1 MFIPLGS
8 CGDPWE
14 AVCAMYRYYLEE
26 LERNRDI
33 LAPVLRYED
42 IGRNEASGKISSLLT
57 VEEGGVCKGELEKL
71 GELYRMGVRMIT
83 LTWNFDNEI
92 GHPNFD
98 GFLRERLEEAGE
110 RLRKCT
116 PGTEG
121 WEQQRLAVQAARDA
135 QAIQLDESQLNE
147 AERKM
152 VNDFAQKIDITDSTQ
167 VLQYGAAAQKNI
179 AGFSENALNNVR
191 TKDLGQVGEA
201 LSSLVV
207 ELKTFGQEEK
217 SGIFGFFQK
226 KKNEAL
232 ALKASYDKAE
242 VNVDKIASI
251 LEGHQVTLMKDIAM
265 LDQMYEL
272 NTKYYK
278 ELTMYIL
285 AGKKALMK
293 ARNEDLEELRKQASA
308 SGSQEDA
315 QKYNDYANLCS
326 RFEKKLHDLELTRM
340 ISIQMGPQTRMIQN
354 NDALMLE
361 KIQSSLVNTIPLWK
375 SQMVLAL
382 GLEHSRQ
389 ATAAQS
395 AVTNMTNDLLR
406 KNAEMLKMG
415 TIETAKEAERSV
427 VDIETLQHTNQQ
439 LISTLDEVIQ
449 IQRDGAQKR
458 KEAEAELG
466 RIEGELRQKLME
478 LRS

>member
-1 MFIPLGS
+1 MDENMMPELTLDPSGAAAAQAAAQAAEAAIPKAPDTPALTLEG
-8 CGDPWE
+8 
-14 AVCAMYRYYLEE
+14 AVT
-26 LERNRDI
+26 
-33 LAPVLRYED
+33 PED
-42 IGRNEASGKISSLLT
+42 A
-57 VEEGGVCKGELEKL
+57 
-71 GELYRMGVRMIT
+71 
-83 LTWNFDNEI
+83 
-92 GHPNFD
+92 
-98 GFLRERLEEAGE
+98 A
-110 RLRKCT
+110 
-116 PGTEG
+116 
-121 WEQQRLAVQAARDA
+121 AVQAARDA

-340 ISIQMGPQTRMIQN
+340 IQN

-382 GLEHSRQ
+382 GLEHGRQ
-389 ATAAQS
+389 ATAAQA
-395 AVTNMTNDLLR
+395 AVTDMTNQLLQ
-406 KNAEMLKMG
+406 KNADMLKMG
-415 TIETAKEAERSV
+415 TIETAREAERSV
-427 VDIETLQHTNQQ
+427 VSIETLQHTNQQ
-439 LISTLDEVIQ
+439 LITTLDEVMRIQ
-449 IQRDGAQKR
+449 TEGAQKR
-458 KEAEAELG
+458 KDAEAELG
-466 RIEGELRQKLME
+466 RIEGELKQKLLE
-478 LRS
+478 LRG